1 MLIPLSVVL
10 VVIDQI
16 SKWLVV
22 ENLKGETSK
31 AIINNILSFT
41 YVENRGAAFG
51 IFNNSRFLL
60 LFISIII
67 MGFIVYLIINSD
79 KYFESKIAK
88 LILIIILSGAIGN
101 MIDRIF
107 IGYVVDFIEL
117 EFIDFAIFNIADIY
131 VSVGGISMM
140 IITMIDSKGQKK

>member
-51 IFNNSRFLL
+51 IFNNSRFFL